1 MKKENREEVNIGQK
15 KVLRLLEIRI
25 VVDLLKVILK
35 LKR

>member
-1 MKKENREEVNIGQK
+1 MKEENREEVNIGQK